1 MKIIADVTNFD
12 EYNNVAIKVKD
23 IVGADGLN
31 LLVNNAGITTK
42 FTRINMVKLE
52 QMMDNY
58 TINTVAPLMLTKVK
72 NLITDVRFA

>member
-1 MKIIADVTNFD
+1 VTNFE
-12 EYNNVAIKVKD
+12 EYNNVAKKVKD
-23 IVGADGLN
+23 IVGDDGLN
-31 LLVNNAGITTK
+31 LLINNAGITTK

-72 NLITDVRFA
+72 KLLLSWFKNF

>member
-1 MKIIADVTNFD
+1 VTNFE
-12 EYNNVAIKVKD
+12 EYNNVAKKVKD
-23 IVGADGLN
+23 IVGDDGLN
-31 LLVNNAGITTK
+31 LLINNAGITTK

-72 NLITDVRFA
+72 N

>member
-1 MKIIADVTNFD
+1 MTNFD
-12 EYNNVAIKVKD
+12 EYNNVAKKVKD
-23 IVGADGLN
+23 IVGDDGLN

-52 QMMDNY
+52 QMMENY

-72 NLITDVRFA
+72 KYHWHEPQNLFKF